1 MLFGY
6 TKRRDQL
13 SIIANILENAR
24 EGARKTQIMYRA
36 NLSFTQLNE
45 YITFLLD
52 TGLIRHHK
60 VDGKE
65 RYFATV
71 KGLIFAQMYS
81 ELLEMIRTQP
91 KPEDK
96 SQLEPELVLEPQK
109 GSG

>member
-1 MLFGY
+1 MLLDGY

-24 EGARKTQIMYRA
+24 EGAGKTQIMYRA

-45 YITFLLD
+45 YITFLID
-52 TGLIRHHK
+52 TGLIMHRK

-71 KGLIFAQMYS
+71 KGVIFAQMYS
-81 ELLEMIRTQP
+81 ELFDMIRTQP
-91 KPEDK
+91 KPEEK
-96 SQLEPELVLEPQK
+96 PTIVTK
-109 GSG
+109 IV